1 MTTRNL
7 HLGLELVSPVYYSN
21 GTICRVSPSQQIDSG
36 AKMKASFG
44 IAFMQNYFKGALL
57 YKLQRKYADETDN
70 QPNSSTV
77 SIEDATKNTYLLVV
91 WDIGHVQHNFYVRLI
106 ECASDFTWDQ
116 DKLWALHWDCNDEIY
131 VDYGS
136 DAITWLM
143 HDSAML
149 KTRCDIIYGSDYKLD
164 IVIYEGT

>member
-21 GTICRVSPSQQIDSG
+21 GTICRVSPSQQIE
-36 AKMKASFG
+36 
-44 IAFMQNYFKGALL
+44 GALL